1 MSMTLTK
8 PSIQMRPYQLEVHS
22 ALDDFHAEG
31 GRRGVVNLPT
41 GCHAKGQGILLYNG
55 QVKAVE
61 DIQVG
66 DRLMG
71 PDSRPRTVL
80 RLARG
85 EEEMVDVQPKKGK
98 PWRVNRSHILTL
110 VRTKER
116 NGERGGYPSMGG
128 GSVVDIPIP
137 EWEKWSRYKKHVHKL
152 FRASVD
158 FEDRGPVGP
167 LSPYV
172 LGILLGDGGLSID
185 GRVSYTKPDKEV
197 IAIMQAEAERFG
209 VRVRSDGITHHL
221 SAPNRGGKTN
231 PIVQAIRD
239 LNLSGTRSEDKFI
252 PTTYKTASRSE
263 RLELLAGLIDSDG
276 SYSGSFDFL
285 SKSVR
290 LAEDTAFVARS
301 LGLAAYLKPKKV
313 QGHTFYRVSISG
325 DLSCVPTKIPRKQA
339 QPRQQKKDVLRTG
352 FEIVP
357 TGTVEPYYGFTLTGD
372 GRYLLDDFTVTHN
385 TGKTIT
391 GLDYARKKGGRLL
404 WLAHRDELI
413 TQPIRA
419 MQAVWPEASTGIVK
433 AKQNEM
439 NAQCVF
445 ATVQSLY
452 RRLDQ
457 LPTLGPD
464 DLVVV
469 DECHHAAADTYRQ
482 TLEAAGALRP
492 DGPPVVGL
500 TATVERGD
508 RRGLDDVFEKIVY
521 QYQLLQ
527 AIRDG
532 YLVDLKTERIH
543 LNLDLDEIHTVA
555 GDFNQGELDDALLQ
569 AGVAQAV
576 ANAYIEHAS
585 DRKAIVFT
593 VSVDQAQRTAEAL
606 QSQGVAAEW
615 VAGILPTEERR
626 AILQRLKTGETQVVV
641 NCMVLTEG
649 FDEPTVECV
658 IVARPTK
665 SRPLYIQMIGRGTR
679 KAPGKRDCLVLDVT
693 GVSRRHEL
701 MTAPT
706 LFGLKETEPGETITE
721 ALDREEDEEKAQR
734 NTEANRLRSIFDEE
748 DNEFQE
754 FRQMIRWL
762 NVGSDIYAL
771 SAGEAGTVVLHPA
784 GDGYQARV
792 LKPNQPDEYLTK
804 APVWLELAQGVA
816 EDYLRRAST
825 LGLIRTDARW
835 KSDPATANQ
844 LRLLEKFRIYPG
856 RPLTKGEAGDEIT
869 KAIVRWKLRMHD

>member
-41 GCHAKGQGILLYNG
+41 G
-55 QVKAVE
+55 
-61 DIQVG
+61 
-66 DRLMG
+66 
-71 PDSRPRTVL
+71 
-80 RLARG
+80 
-85 EEEMVDVQPKKGK
+85 
-98 PWRVNRSHILTL
+98 
-110 VRTKER
+110 
-116 NGERGGYPSMGG
+116 
-128 GSVVDIPIP
+128 
-137 EWEKWSRYKKHVHKL
+137 
-152 FRASVD
+152 
-158 FEDRGPVGP
+158 
-167 LSPYV
+167 
-172 LGILLGDGGLSID
+172 
-185 GRVSYTKPDKEV
+185 
-197 IAIMQAEAERFG
+197 
-209 VRVRSDGITHHL
+209 
-221 SAPNRGGKTN
+221 
-231 PIVQAIRD
+231 
-239 LNLSGTRSEDKFI
+239 
-252 PTTYKTASRSE
+252 
-263 RLELLAGLIDSDG
+263 
-276 SYSGSFDFL
+276 
-285 SKSVR
+285 
-290 LAEDTAFVARS
+290 
-301 LGLAAYLKPKKV
+301 
-313 QGHTFYRVSISG
+313 
-325 DLSCVPTKIPRKQA
+325 
-339 QPRQQKKDVLRTG
+339 
-352 FEIVP
+352 
-357 TGTVEPYYGFTLTGD
+357 
-372 GRYLLDDFTVTHN
+372 

-391 GLDYARKKGGRLL
+391 GLDYARKKGGRLI

-469 DECHHAAADTYRQ
+469 DECHHAAADTYRL
-482 TLEAAGALRP
+482 TLEAAGAFRP

-576 ANAYIEHAS
+576 ADAYIEHAS

-593 VSVDQAQRTAEAL
+593 VSVDQARRTAEAL

-615 VAGILPTEERR
+615 VAGILSTEERR

-693 GVSRRHEL
+693 GVSRRHDL

-721 ALDREEDEEKAQR
+721 ALDREEEKEKR
-734 NTEANRLRSIFDEE
+734 ERTEADRLRSIFNE
-748 DNEFQE
+748 DNELKE
-754 FRQMIRWL
+754 FRKRIRWL
-762 NVGSDIYAL
+762 KVVPDVYAL
-771 SAGEAGTVVLHPA
+771 SAGDAGTVVLYPGEGGHV
-784 GDGYQARV
+784 ARV
-792 LKPNQPDEYLTK
+792 LKKYPEPDEMLTPK
-804 APVWLELAQGVA
+804 PVWLELAQGLA
-816 EDYLRRAST
+816 EDYLRQADV
-825 LGLIRTDARW
+825 LGLIRNDAGWRNG
-835 KSDPATANQ
+835 PVTENQ
-844 LRLLEKFRIYPG
+844 RRFLEKIRWNPG
-856 RPLTKGEAGDEIT
+856 RPLRNKGDASDEIT
-869 KAIVRWKLRMHD
+869 KGLVCRRLRIRA